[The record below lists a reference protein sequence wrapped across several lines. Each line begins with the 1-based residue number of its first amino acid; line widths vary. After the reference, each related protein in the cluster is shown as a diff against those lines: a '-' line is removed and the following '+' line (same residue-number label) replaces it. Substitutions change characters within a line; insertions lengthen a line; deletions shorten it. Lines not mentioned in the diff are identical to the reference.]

1 MKIVSCL
8 LILASWSSVCCYEHK
23 ITGIN
28 RQVNPIKL
36 EKDLVEWQRNSI
48 ATIIPILT
56 DIACEACSKISDKRD
71 REKCKA
77 NSALH
82 KHELREEL
90 NIQPNDIP
98 DVFDEIKH
106 ILCNDCSNPN
116 NKKEI
121 CQKKICKRSITKL
134 SIDNEEEID
143 HEEEDEDPGG
153 EGKIETYLS
162 KQSTAAD
169 RWPVIFAHLTD
180 MMCQLCRD
188 IKDQKNTNCVVQ
200 NCLNPTRK

>member
-1 MKIVSCL
+1 MF
-8 LILASWSSVCCYEHK
+8 LILLSVSYF
-23 ITGIN
+23 
-28 RQVNPIKL
+28 QFVLP
-36 EKDLVEWQRNSI
+36 LVVTEN
-48 ATIIPILT
+48 
-56 DIACEACSKISDKRD
+56 E
-71 REKCKA
+71 A

-116 NKKEI
+116 NEKEI

-134 SIDNEEEID
+134 SIDNEEEHD
-143 HEEEDEDPGG
+143 HEEEEEDTGG

-200 NCLNPTRK
+200 NCLNPTIVNGDG